1 MEASYL
7 NCMRKLLQP
16 LVVLLILVLAYLL
29 LWPVPLNPQYFEPG
43 ENPGYTGP
51 FERNDL
57 MTSAAVFDLGTVGP
71 EDVTKG
77 PDGWLYTGVLDGR
90 IFRCNPE
97 TGDSELYADTEG
109 RPLGM
114 QFDTLG
120 NLYVADVGRGLI
132 RITQEREIE
141 VLVEEHDGRRLL
153 FADDLDLAS
162 DGSIWYSD
170 VSTDWGFEHQTE
182 LAIDANPTGRLFRYD
197 PDTDINSLVLD
208 DLFFAN
214 GVAFGPREE
223 YVLINETLGARVR
236 RLWLSGPKA
245 GETDIFLEGVPGYV
259 DNISFDGEHFWI
271 ALPLPRSEALE
282 GLWTKSPRLRK
293 IVYRIPEGIRPVQ
306 RPEDLGVVIGVDT
319 LGQVTHCLM
328 DQSGKFQ
335 EVTSVNN
342 IDGVLYLGSI
352 EMEGF
357 GMLALTDI
365 R

>member
-1 MEASYL
+1 
-7 NCMRKLLQP
+7 MRKFLQS
-16 LVVLLILVLAYLL
+16 LGVLLILVLAYLL

-43 ENPGYTGP
+43 ENPGYSGP

-97 TGDSELYADTEG
+97 TGAAELYADTEG

-132 RITQEREIE
+132 RITPEKEIE
-141 VLVEEHDGRRLL
+141 VLVEEHEGKRLL
-153 FADDLDLAS
+153 FADDLDMAA

-170 VSTDWGFEHQTE
+170 VSTDWGFGHQTE

-197 PDTDINSLVLD
+197 PVTDINSLVLD
-208 DLFFAN
+208 ELFFAN

-223 YVLINETLGARVR
+223 YVLINETLAARVR

-259 DNISFDGEHFWI
+259 DNISFDGERFWI

-282 GLWTKSPRLRK
+282 GLWTKSPMLRK
-293 IVYRIPEGIRPVQ
+293 IVYRIPEAIRPVQ

-328 DQSGKFQ
+328 DQSGKFH

-357 GMLALTDI
+357 GMLPLSELN
-365 R
+365 